1 MGRTDG
7 DVQKDYAAFRSYRQ
21 NARTCHSSER
31 VLRRRYPARHLRYVQ
46 TAEHYETD
54 SCKIQKKETYQVLLY
69 RQKNFLQSIG
79 GRAGDETIG
88 KTMKIIIIENDVF
101 DLFFVKVEYLLEKLN
116 QIYNKENLNINKIWL
131 DAQDVC
137 LALNI
142 SKRQLQ
148 TYRNSGRL
156 PYTKI
161 GKKYFYNKTD
171 IEQLIKT
178 I

>member
-1 MGRTDG
+1 
-7 DVQKDYAAFRSYRQ
+7 
-21 NARTCHSSER
+21 
-31 VLRRRYPARHLRYVQ
+31 
-46 TAEHYETD
+46 
-54 SCKIQKKETYQVLLY
+54 
-69 RQKNFLQSIG
+69 
-79 GRAGDETIG
+79 
-88 KTMKIIIIENDVF
+88 MKIIIIENDVF